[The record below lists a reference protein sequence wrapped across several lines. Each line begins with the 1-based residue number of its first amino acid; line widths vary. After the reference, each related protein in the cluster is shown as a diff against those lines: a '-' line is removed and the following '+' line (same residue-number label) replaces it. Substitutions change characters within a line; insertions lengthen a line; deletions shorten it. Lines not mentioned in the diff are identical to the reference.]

1 MLRGN
6 QGNPNQNPRKR
17 NTNRAVM
24 GIKFQYLPKGLV
36 VDILSRIVCV
46 KTVLNCKCVCKEWL
60 SIISDPQFAR
70 LHLPRSPIG
79 ILMKEWHLDNDWIAR
94 KLDFAQIV
102 EGAGSD
108 FGVDKTTLTP
118 NNSLPNFR
126 FELINSCNG
135 LLCLYGPETD
145 GLYVCNPVLGECI
158 TIPHNSNGRHRCG
171 FIALGYSIGTNDY
184 KVLQTTSSNN
194 EFYGEREAEIYTLGT
209 GVWRTI
215 GSVPQTILKRNRDEA
230 IQLPFDAFLHG
241 AQHWAPYDLSEFSIY
256 AFNFESEQFR
266 SLPAPTLSPGLVEAM
281 HEWYSDYL
289 QLGQLGGCL
298 LLCVH
303 DKPSTKL
310 ELWVMKEY
318 GVQQS
323 WTKILVIDNLTPRS
337 FGYMPIM
344 FLSNG
349 EILIAYVEEQNNGSG
364 SRLVGCFNQEAKTF
378 SRTTVT
384 DHTQDFFHA
393 IAYSPS
399 FVSLYDVAKGEEV
412 ERIRD
417 SNKPIGKPSYD
428 RSGFWMPTHVY
439 SFDLRRRAFD
449 SWFFR
454 NSYLI
459 HFCYA

>member
-1 MLRGN
+1 MPRAN
-6 QGNPNQNPRKR
+6 QGNPNNPLEQ

-24 GIKFQYLPKGLV
+24 RSKFQYLPRGLM
-36 VDILSRIVCV
+36 VDILSRIVCF

-79 ILMKEWHLDNDWIAR
+79 ILVNVWQSHSPVK
-94 KLDFAQIV
+94 KLDLAQIV
-102 EGAGSD
+102 ESAAGSG
-108 FGVDKTTLTP
+108 FGVKKMIFTSK
-118 NNSLPNFR
+118 NRLPSFE
-126 FELINSCNG
+126 FELINSCDG

-158 TIPHNSNGRHRCG
+158 AIPPVNNGRCRCG
-171 FIALGYSIGTNDY
+171 FVALGYNIGTNEY

-194 EFYGEREAEIYTLGT
+194 EFYGEREAEIYTIGT
-209 GVWRTI
+209 GVWRSL
-215 GSVPQTILKRNRDEA
+215 GSVPQTILDVSTDEA

-256 AFNFESEQFR
+256 SFNFEREQFQ
-266 SLPAPTLSPGLVEAM
+266 SLPTPTLSPGIVEAM
-281 HEWYSDYL
+281 HERYSDYL

-310 ELWVMKEY
+310 EFWVMKEY
-318 GVQQS
+318 GFQQS
-323 WTKILVIDNLTPRS
+323 WTQILVIDNLSPRC

-349 EILIAYVEEQNNGSG
+349 EILIAYVEKQNNCSG
-364 SRLVGCFNQEAKTF
+364 SRLVGCYNQEAKTF
-378 SRTTVT
+378 RRTTVT
-384 DHTQDFFHA
+384 DLTQEFFHA

-412 ERIRD
+412 KRISDRKK
-417 SNKPIGKPSYD
+417 SKKHIGKSK
-428 RSGFWMPTHVY
+428 PTELDFKLH
-439 SFDLRRRAFD
+439 AFD
-449 SWFFR
+449 MWFER
-454 NSYLI
+454 NSYEIYFLDG
-459 HFCYA
+459 

>member
-6 QGNPNQNPRKR
+6 QGNPNQNPRKQ

-24 GIKFQYLPKGLV
+24 GIKFHYLPKGLV

-108 FGVDKTTLTP
+108 FGVEKTTLTP

-145 GLYVCNPVLGECI
+145 CL
-158 TIPHNSNGRHRCG
+158 
-171 FIALGYSIGTNDY
+171 IGTNDY
-184 KVLQTTSSNN
+184 KVLQTTLSNN

-209 GVWRTI
+209 GVWRSI
-215 GSVPQTILKRNRDEA
+215 GSVPQTILKRYRDAA
-230 IQLPFDAFLHG
+230 IELPFEGFLHG

-256 AFNFESEQFR
+256 SFNFEREQFR
-266 SLPAPTLSPGLVEAM
+266 LLPPPTLSPGLLEEM
-281 HEWYSDYL
+281 QKWYSKYL
-289 QLGQLGGCL
+289 HLGQLEGCL
-298 LLCVH
+298 LLCVQ
-303 DKPSTKL
+303 DKPSTNL

-323 WTKILVIDNLTPRS
+323 WTKILVIDNLTPKS

-344 FLSNG
+344 FLSNR

-384 DHTQDFFHA
+384 DHTQEFFHA

-428 RSGFWMPTHVY
+428 RSGFGMPTHVY

-449 SWFFR
+449 GWFFQ
-454 NSYLI
+454 NSYMN

>member
-24 GIKFQYLPKGLV
+24 GIKFQYLPKCLV

-209 GVWRTI
+209 GVWRSI

-241 AQHWAPYDLSEFSIY
+241 AQHWAPYVLSEFSIY

>member
-1 MLRGN
+1 MSS
-6 QGNPNQNPRKR
+6 
-17 NTNRAVM
+17 
-24 GIKFQYLPKGLV
+24 KFQYLPRGLV
-36 VDILSRIVCV
+36 VAILSRIVCF

-79 ILMKEWHLDNDWIAR
+79 ILMKVWR
-94 KLDFAQIV
+94 SYSSVKKLYLAQIV
-102 EGAGSD
+102 ETAAGSD
-108 FGVDKTTLTP
+108 FGVEKMIFTAK
-118 NNSLPNFR
+118 NSLPNFE
-126 FELINSCNG
+126 FEFINSCDG

-145 GLYVCNPVLGECI
+145 GMYVCNPVLGEWI
-158 TIPHNSNGRHRCG
+158 SIPPNNNGRRRCG
-171 FIALGYSIGTNDY
+171 FIALGYNIGTNEY

-209 GVWRTI
+209 GVWRSI

-303 DKPSTKL
+303 GKPSTQL
-310 ELWVMKEY
+310 EFWVMKEY

-323 WTKILVIDNLTPRS
+323 WTQILVIENLSPRC

-349 EILIAYVEEQNNGSG
+349 EILIAYVEEQNNCSG
-364 SRLVGCFNQEAKTF
+364 SRLVGCYNLEAKTF
-378 SRTTVT
+378 RRTIVT
-384 DHTQDFFHA
+384 NRTQFFFHA

-399 FVSLYDVAKGEEV
+399 FVSLYDVAKGEA
-412 ERIRD
+412 ERVRD
-417 SNKPIGKPSYD
+417 KKKYKNHIGKWQST
-428 RSGFWMPTHVY
+428 GFELEQH
-439 SFDLRRRAFD
+439 AFAD
-449 SWFFR
+449 WFIR

-459 HFCYA
+459 HYCYD